1 MLSSFL
7 ELFKTLEW
15 PSILIGAFIG
25 AIIPVVGKWIFSL
38 FRTRKEKYHLS
49 LLRGESA
56 TYRTMRDGDVSVNV
70 KYKGEAYSGSLSII
84 EIGLVN
90 DGLEDLS
97 YVNRFDKPILIRSSA
112 YKIVDAQYI
121 GKSKIKA
128 TVTLLDNTVQIMWGL
143 LKKDETIAV
152 RLVGEYVD
160 SSEEKRKDKVSFY
173 DSLSFSVRSDCVD
186 YIAPRRLSFK
196 FLALMSFI
204 IAVLFGTIQYLA
216 SGRKDSIAKEYT
228 FLYNGQIVSGCLE
241 YDEKSEVYAITP
253 RDSVARQNM
262 LLDFNSYPRIIVS
275 RSWREGTFIFVMYF
289 GFWLFMLLVCAL
301 LSLWDRKKDGKKVFE
316 E

>member
-25 AIIPVVGKWIFSL
+25 AIIPVVGKWVFSL

-70 KYKGEAYSGSLSII
+70 QYKGEAYSGSLSVI

-97 YVNRFDKPILIRSSA
+97 YVNRFDKPILIRSST

-121 GKSKIKA
+121 GASKIKA
-128 TVTLLDNTVQIMWGL
+128 EVALSEDTAQITWGL
-143 LKKDETIAV
+143 LKKDETIDV
-152 RLVGEYVD
+152 RLVGEYID
-160 SSEEKRKDKVSFY
+160 DPEDKRKGRISFY

-186 YIAPRRLSFK
+186 YIAPRRTSFK
-196 FLALMSFI
+196 SLVVMSFI
-204 IAVLFGTIQYLA
+204 AAALMGTVHYL
-216 SGRKDSIAKEYT
+216 SLGKKESIEKEYT
-228 FLYNGQIVSGCLE
+228 FEYEGEQLSGCLE
-241 YDEKSEVYAITP
+241 YDGKTDVYIISP
-253 RDSVARQNM
+253 RDSIVRQNK
-262 LLDFNSYPRIIVS
+262 LLDFKSYPSITVS
-275 RSWREGTFIFVMYF
+275 RSWRESTFIIVIYF
-289 GFWLFMLLVCAL
+289 GVWLFMLLVWAL
-301 LSLWDRKKDGKKVFE
+301 LTFLDKKKEGNKVFE